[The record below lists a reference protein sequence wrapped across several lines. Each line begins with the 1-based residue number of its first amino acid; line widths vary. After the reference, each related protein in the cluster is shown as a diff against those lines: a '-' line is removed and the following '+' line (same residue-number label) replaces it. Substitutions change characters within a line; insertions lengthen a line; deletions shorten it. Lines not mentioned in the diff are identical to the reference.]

1 MATLPAAIRAY
12 SGGALAT
19 GERRRAGFTLVEL
32 AVVLG
37 IVGVLM
43 LMAAP
48 VFVRWQDDQDAKRA
62 ARGIADLLMLARSEA
77 IRTGD
82 PHVVFFGPP
91 GSQDPAG
98 TNIEDSGGNYVPALV
113 LDDGPVATANCR
125 IDGGEAIEVIR
136 PIDGLA
142 WGVALATTQ
151 APNDNGTA
159 AFTPPQSSGST
170 FADPTGTARSWLLFR
185 GDGMPVV
192 FSGAGGNCGTVG
204 SKGSGG
210 AALYLTN
217 GKRDYSVVLSPLGSV
232 RVHAWSE
239 SGGWSS

>member
-1 MATLPAAIRAY
+1 MLREAIRAY
-12 SGGALAT
+12 PEGA
-19 GERRRAGFTLVEL
+19 GERRRAGVTLIEL
-32 AVVLG
+32 AGVRG

-43 LMAAP
+43 RIAAP
-48 VFVRWQDDQDAKRA
+48 IFVRWQDDQDAKRA

-82 PHVVFFGPP
+82 QHVVFFGPP

-98 TNIEDSGGNYVPALV
+98 TNIQDSGGNYVPVLV
-113 LDDGPVATANCR
+113 LDDGPAATANCR
-125 IDGGEAIEVIR
+125 IDGGEAIEVIQ

-142 WGVALATTQ
+142 WGVAAATAQ

-159 AFTPPQSSGST
+159 AFAPPQSSGST
-170 FADPTGTARSWLLFR
+170 FADPTGTAQSWLLFR

-192 FSGAGGNCGTVG
+192 FSGSGGNCGNVG
-204 SKGSGG
+204 STGTGG
-210 AALYLTN
+210 AAFYLTN

-232 RVHAWSE
+232 RVHAWADSA
-239 SGGWSS
+239 GWTS